1 MAYHPPMRRTLVLAL
16 ALLSIAL
23 MGGSCEFRA
32 SSGTAH
38 PSNPPETEPS
48 AQDSGFLL
56 VIRSGETISPSTDT
70 TSGSGLISEA
80 LAVSVLSSPSPSQPL
95 APEGSAGASP
105 DSEIP
110 IADFDGDLAGPS
122 AATEVASIEAPIPE
136 PHAILLFGLG
146 TLFLVSHIRRRR

>member
-1 MAYHPPMRRTLVLAL
+1 MAYHPPKRRTLVLAL

-32 SSGTAH
+32 SSGTA
-38 PSNPPETEPS
+38 SNPPETEPS

-122 AATEVASIEAPIPE
+122 VATEVASIEAPIPE

-146 TLFLVSHIRRRR
+146 TLSLVVHIRRRR